1 MFLPE
6 GGEIRID
13 LDKYESETRSERAP
27 KVVSV
32 VGNREKNL
40 LAVLTESS
48 IYIFLANPQIVLCC
62 FRRSAEDV
70 SEKGTFKTIF
80 WRGDSS
86 ALAVST
92 SHNVLFIYRVVIS
105 DNQCFNLIDA
115 NDDELTRKSQ
125 ELFIRAKRP
134 VVDVSLAVIAR
145 LDSTAS
151 CLAPLKDEILVCL
164 QDGWMHRISW
174 EGVVD
179 SEFSFHLSNIPFT
192 YDQLQSKPEFVRS
205 LAYVRDIEYAPLVG
219 GFVLVLSDGRA
230 ALLTSQDSRFH
241 PQELLAVWAIGLND
255 ACCCTPNHKYRLIM
269 FGCLNGEITG
279 YHLDE
284 SNGSLM
290 KSYRVA
296 LNVKDG
302 SELLQTV
309 GTVRHIS
316 YLNQG
321 SALAAVWNQ
330 KERDR
335 SVLAKSVST
344 LGSPPILAIFS
355 PFGSLLWSS
364 LESND
369 STLSFSDSYTSVEW
383 GPEGYHLWL
392 GSENGLSLMRI
403 VRSISVDRPNMEQ
416 IDSIIMLGSEQVFFS
431 PPRENEQAANAPH
444 SVWNTFN
451 IPSEYLATN
460 WPVKLASVENTNP
473 RTLVVAGQTGFCF
486 CNIHTGKWRLFGNE
500 TQERNFLIT
509 GGITLW
515 NEQIVAVGYDAE
527 SAREEI
533 RLYPISKQLDN
544 QFAVRHVV
552 EYRVLAINTRND
564 YMLSFD
570 LTGHLSIYR
579 FLFENDEQ
587 RMDRL
592 AEIVITDLIPHPS
605 CVVSMHLTSFNHDC
619 QSALFCEGVDTV
631 LVNVSGHLIMLQQ
644 KSQSEAEASQ
654 GEPLQLSQPML
665 VASCVEQIWHYC
677 DENTVQKPH
686 LSQAL
691 WIKSGAKGM
700 KVWMPLFP
708 KSSTDS
714 SNRSFIAK
722 RIMLP
727 FDLDINPLVIS
738 SNGCLAFGVE
748 SFPCYLTGY
757 ASGVGD
763 STTAPPVIH
772 NLSRNSK
779 VFLHHLLRQL
789 LKRNLGLYAL
799 EIAGTCRNLS
809 YFKHVLELLLH
820 NVLEEEATSSEPIPD
835 SLLPRVVAFIHEFP
849 EFLEIVAHCAR
860 KTELALWHALFAVLN
875 HPRELFDVCI
885 REGQLDTAASYL
897 IVLQN
902 METGTASRHHSGV
915 LLEEALNRRQWI
927 VARDIVRFL
936 RAIDPA
942 DIESPPKTPLC
953 PKGAS
958 QQKRSALIKNS
969 AGSLENQ
976 DGFVVTNFG
985 PPAPVGR
992 TRVVSFGE
1000 NGPFVGN
1007 VYRSNS
1013 TGAAPNISPK
1023 DANDTAHSDAG
1034 SQKMIGE
1041 YLHDILESHART
1053 LLTEY
1058 ALRDL
1063 GAFSAHLDFSL
1074 HDWLGRERRALFE
1087 ISNFPLALMKLH
1099 TQFQW
1104 PYPLLCQSVVNQI
1117 AKRIDRLRM
1126 EDQPSPDTVSMC
1138 SVSDDIQS
1146 SLTTPLRDITGDN
1159 NFVTCIENNAD
1170 SDEPSDTISNA
1181 DSDWQ
1186 GFERICGE
1194 STARGGEESESELV
1208 FMLDIFHMAGYLEW
1222 TYLICVML
1230 RDVGRLANFLSFDV
1244 LRKSAKTLSRL
1255 RSANMEL
1262 VKWAESSCVGYKALF
1277 LAFDRY
1283 LSYIC
1288 ERRSL
1293 VSSASVEADLSTI
1306 SADTCGSREHNGTLP
1321 QSMSEASL
1329 ATTEF
1334 NRARRHHMQI
1344 PFGGEKTDVV
1354 SAMSPSDEGSDCSIM

>member
-6 GGEIRID
+6 GGEIRIN
-13 LDKYESETRSERAP
+13 LEKYESESESAQSP

-32 VGNREKNL
+32 IGNREKNL

-48 IYIFLANPQIVLCC
+48 IYVFLANPQIVLCC
-62 FRRSAEDV
+62 FRRPPEDV
-70 SEKGTFKTIF
+70 FEKGRFELAF
-80 WRGDSS
+80 WKADST

-92 SHNVLFIYRVVIS
+92 SRNVVFIYRVSIS
-105 DNQCFNLIDA
+105 GDQCFNLVDVK
-115 NDDELTRKSQ
+115 DDDLTRKSQ

-145 LDSTAS
+145 LDSNAT
-151 CLAPLKDEILVCL
+151 CLAPLKDEILVSL

-179 SEFSFHLSNIPFT
+179 SEFSFHLSSIPFAF
-192 YDQLQSKPEFVRS
+192 DQLQSKPEFVRS
-205 LAYVRDIEYAPLVG
+205 AAYVRDIEYAPLVG
-219 GFVLVLSDGRA
+219 GFAFVLSDGRA

-241 PQELLAVWAIGLND
+241 PQELLAVWAIGMND

-269 FGCLNGEITG
+269 FGCLNGEVAG
-279 YHLDE
+279 YNIDE
-284 SNGSLM
+284 SNGSLQ

-302 SELLQTV
+302 SELLQTI
-309 GTVRHIS
+309 GTVRQVNC
-316 YLNQG
+316 LNQG
-321 SALAAVWNQ
+321 SALAVVWNQ
-330 KERDR
+330 KERDK
-335 SVLAKSVST
+335 SLLAKSVST

-355 PFGSLLWSS
+355 SFGSLLWSS

-369 STLSFSDSYTSVEW
+369 STFAYSDSYTTAEW

-392 GSENGLSLMRI
+392 GSECGLSLIR
-403 VRSISVDRPNMEQ
+403 VVHSVSVDRPNMEQ
-416 IDSIIMLGSEQVFFS
+416 IDSIVMLGSEQVFIS
-431 PPRENEQAANAPH
+431 PSRENEQAANAPH
-444 SVWNTFN
+444 SVWNTYN

-460 WPVKLASVENTNP
+460 WPIKLASVEATDP
-473 RTLVVAGQTGFCF
+473 RTLAIAGQAGFCF
-486 CNIHTGKWRLFGNE
+486 CNIQTGKWRLFGNE
-500 TQERNFLIT
+500 TQERNFVVT
-509 GGITLW
+509 GGIAIW
-515 NEQIVAVGYDAE
+515 NDHVIAVGYDSEA
-527 SAREEI
+527 SREEI
-533 RLYPISKQLDN
+533 RLYPTSKQLDN
-544 QFAVRHVV
+544 QYATRHVV
-552 EYRVLAINTRND
+552 EYRVLAVSMRKN

-579 FLFENDEQ
+579 FCFESDEQ
-587 RMDRL
+587 KMERL
-592 AEIVITDLIPHPS
+592 AEIVITDLIPHPT
-605 CVVSMHLTSFNHDC
+605 CVVSMHLTSLNHDSH
-619 QSALFCEGVDTV
+619 SALFCEDVDTV

-644 KSQSEAEASQ
+644 KSHSEEEANHGDS
-654 GEPLQLSQPML
+654 LQLSQPML
-665 VASCVEQIWHYC
+665 IASCVEQVWHYS
-677 DENTVQKPH
+677 DQNALQRPH

-708 KSSTDS
+708 KSTAES

-727 FDLDINPLVIS
+727 FDLDINPLIIS
-738 SNGCLAFGVE
+738 SSDCLAFGVE
-748 SFPCYLTGY
+748 SLPSYLTGY
-757 ASGVGD
+757 TSCIGD
-763 STTAPPVIH
+763 RTSAPPVIH
-772 NLSRNSK
+772 NLNRNSK

-835 SLLPRVVAFIHEFP
+835 PLLPRVVAFIHEFP

-885 REGQLDTAASYL
+885 REGQLETAASYL

-902 METGTASRHHSGV
+902 METGTASRQHSSI
-915 LLEEALNRRQWI
+915 LLEEALNRREWI
-927 VARDIVRFL
+927 IARDIVRFL

-953 PKGAS
+953 PKGAP
-958 QQKRSALIKNS
+958 QPKRSTLIKNN
-969 AGSLENQ
+969 AGSIENQ
-976 DGFVVTNFG
+976 DSFVVTNFG
-985 PPAPVGR
+985 APAPVGR
-992 TRVVSFGE
+992 SRVVSFGE
-1000 NGPFVGN
+1000 SSSFVSN
-1007 VYRSNS
+1007 VFRSNS
-1013 TGAAPNISPK
+1013 TGTAPKLSPK
-1023 DANDTAHSDAG
+1023 ETMDNSHNDENLPKVT
-1034 SQKMIGE
+1034 GE
-1041 YLHDILESHART
+1041 YLHDILEGHART

-1063 GAFSAHLDFSL
+1063 GAFSAHLGFDL
-1074 HDWLGRERRALFE
+1074 DEWLIRERSTLSE

-1099 TQFQW
+1099 IQFQW

-1117 AKRIDRLRM
+1117 AKRIDKLRM
-1126 EDQPSPDTVSMC
+1126 EDRPSPDTISMC
-1138 SVSDDIQS
+1138 SISDDIQS
-1146 SLTTPLRDITGDN
+1146 VSSLPTPNREVADETN
-1159 NFVTCIENNAD
+1159 SMAYVENGGD

-1194 STARGGEESESELV
+1194 STARGTEESESELV
-1208 FMLDIFHMAGYLEW
+1208 FMLDIFHGARYLEW

-1230 RDVGRLANFLSFDV
+1230 RDVGKLADLLSFDV
-1244 LRKSAKTLSRL
+1244 LRKSAKTLARL

-1262 VKWAESSCVGYKALF
+1262 VKWAESSWLCWL
-1277 LAFDRY
+1277 
-1283 LSYIC
+1283 
-1288 ERRSL
+1288 
-1293 VSSASVEADLSTI
+1293 
-1306 SADTCGSREHNGTLP
+1306 
-1321 QSMSEASL
+1321 
-1329 ATTEF
+1329 
-1334 NRARRHHMQI
+1334 
-1344 PFGGEKTDVV
+1344 
-1354 SAMSPSDEGSDCSIM
+1354 